1 MYNEND
7 GELYSIYWMAEHTA
21 EDYIA
26 AGLSLDQVQKVV
38 ELSQSTEPKADYSLW
53 SHYGKAV
60 EPILEQAEAIEAS
73 ADAKE

>member
-1 MYNEND
+1 MDLTIFADTGRGRYRRME
-7 GELYSIYWMAEHTA
+7 ESFAERA
-21 EDYIA
+21 Y
-26 AGLSLDQVQKVV
+26 SLDQVREVV
-38 ELSQSTEPKADYSLW
+38 ELSLSTEPTADYSQW